1 MRVYSFCLSYVLS
14 RCVCHREYVT
24 GKGGAEVEEGSRVTI
39 NCVGRLLNLNGVK
52 FFSTKEKTDEF
63 GEGTPLSFTIG
74 KYKHTLP
81 AYICTYPHHMHT
93 YKQRHMLY
101 SWLYHSMA
109 LHKFGKIVTMS
120 TKNIWKA
127 QDFCLVQKSF
137 DYLAKSPTPRA
148 QFTMGTQMHRSTD

>member
-1 MRVYSFCLSYVLS
+1 
-14 RCVCHREYVT
+14 
-24 GKGGAEVEEGSRVTI
+24 
-39 NCVGRLLNLNGVK
+39 
-52 FFSTKEKTDEF
+52 
-63 GEGTPLSFTIG
+63 
-74 KYKHTLP
+74 
-81 AYICTYPHHMHT
+81 
-93 YKQRHMLY
+93 MLY